1 MNDHSY
7 FHIFLGDHVISL
19 PINQFEMIWKDDIR
33 VLSMN
38 LDVCMQVFLGGD
50 IEVKRDKPKYK
61 QIIDAAVI
69 VIAEN
74 GYHQAQVSKIA
85 KQAGVADGT
94 IYLYFKNKEDI
105 LISVF
110 NEKMAV
116 FVESL
121 QDIIENGSTSKDK
134 LSRMIENHFNVLATD
149 RYLAT
154 VTQLELRQ
162 SNKDLRLKINAVLR
176 EYLQLLD
183 QILIEG
189 MLSGEFSQTMD
200 VRLARQM
207 VFGTIDETITS
218 WVMND
223 YRYDLIEQVPK
234 VQALILN
241 GIKA

>member
-1 MNDHSY
+1 M
-7 FHIFLGDHVISL
+7 
-19 PINQFEMIWKDDIR
+19 
-33 VLSMN
+33 
-38 LDVCMQVFLGGD
+38 
-50 IEVKRDKPKYK
+50 KRDKPKYK

-121 QDIIENGSTSKDK
+121 QDIIENGNTSKDK

-162 SNKDLRLKINAVLR
+162 SNKDLRLKINSVLR
-176 EYLQLLD
+176 EYLHLLD

-189 MLSGEFSQTMD
+189 MLSGEFNQTMD

-223 YRYDLIEQVPK
+223 YRYDLMEQVPK

-241 GIKA
+241 AIKG